1 MPLSNIANIVR
12 VPELRRRIFFSLALL
27 AGPTMASME
36 ATAAQLFAP
45 ERYVAAV
52 LGPQGAAATPAEHR
66 P

>member
-1 MPLSNIANIVR
+1 MNVGGRTHRPPPRVR
-12 VPELRRRIFFSLALL
+12 LLLALL

-52 LGPQGAAATPAEHR
+52 LGPQGAAATPAEPR